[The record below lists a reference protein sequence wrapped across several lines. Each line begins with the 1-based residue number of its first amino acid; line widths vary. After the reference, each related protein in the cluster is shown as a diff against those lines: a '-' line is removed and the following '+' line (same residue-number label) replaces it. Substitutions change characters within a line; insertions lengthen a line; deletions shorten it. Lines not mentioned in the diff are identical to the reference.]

1 MTWLYMVLSVSV
13 AVNLILVAFL
23 IDAGIKSRKGSGDLD
38 ARELALRRRERWVR
52 KLNNA
57 LQARELREGV

>member
-13 AVNLILVAFL
+13 AINLILVAFL
-23 IDAGIKSRKGSGDLD
+23 IDVAVGHSK
-38 ARELALRRRERWVR
+38 REFLLRRRERWVR